1 MDKNETY
8 DIKQMFDLF
17 NRFVNDLPSDCKQ
30 EFKDKIEAFNRNL
43 NTIEA
48 IDNHTIAN
56 IPWIEFDQLI
66 LDIRDELWD
75 IWMKQDK
82 DFMLTHYY
90 GFYKL
95 DHFISII
102 GIDRYQQKLAELEQY
117 YDKLSADNKNKFKAN
132 NVHIQLLQVAL
143 VDFIKYT
150 NEVSVNNE
158 SEIQEANIQ
167 KEEILSTLDSEILN
181 YMVDQIII
189 YDEEG
194 LVIDEYDD
202 SKRKI
207 N

>member
-1 MDKNETY
+1 MDKNEAY

-17 NRFVNDLPSDCKQ
+17 NEFVNDLPISSKQ
-30 EFKDKIEAFNRNL
+30 AFKDKIEAFNRSL

-56 IPWIEFDQLI
+56 IPWIDFDQLM
-66 LDIRDELWD
+66 LDLRDDLWD

-82 DFMLTHYY
+82 NFMLAHYY

-95 DHFISII
+95 DHFISIV
-102 GIDRYQQKLAELEQY
+102 GIDRCQQKLAELEQY
-117 YDKLSADNKNKFKAN
+117 HDKLSAESKKEFKNN
-132 NVHIQLLQVAL
+132 QVHIQLLQVAL

-150 NEVSVNNE
+150 NEVSVNKE
-158 SEIQEANIQ
+158 SDLEDANIQ

-181 YMVDQIII
+181 YMVDQIFI

-194 LVIDEYDD
+194 LLIDEYDD
-202 SKRKI
+202 TQRKV